1 MATRTRFL
9 LMCGSAALA
18 LATTP
23 ANGGPV
29 RAAAP
34 ATRQVVTLSGP
45 RVSVVDAARTVVT
58 FEAKGDIRGML
69 TLTLIRGSAERGAAT
84 LTGEWALVSR
94 YPRDIVTGSDDL
106 SGDEIEHEEHLTFVE
121 RGTVS
126 GAVGGGTLG
135 FDTNGQLDSIE
146 SLQVRIAGG
155 NLEFAGASGS
165 GSASASNLQDVNNGS
180 GTLALALEVK

>member
-1 MATRTRFL
+1 MSRRTRFL

-18 LATTP
+18 LATMP
-23 ANGGPV
+23 ANHDPV
-29 RAAAP
+29 QA
-34 ATRQVVTLSGP
+34 ATRQVVVLSGP
-45 RVSVVDAARTVVT
+45 QVSAVDATRTVVT

-69 TLTLIRGSAERGAAT
+69 TLTLVRGSAERGAAP

-94 YPRDIVTGSDDL
+94 YVRDMVTGNDDL
-106 SGDEIEHEEHLTFVE
+106 PAGDHQERLAFVE
-121 RGTVS
+121 RGTIH
-126 GAVGGGTLG
+126 GAVAGGTLV
-135 FDTNGQLDSIE
+135 FDANGQLDSIE
-146 SLQVRIAGG
+146 SLRVRIAGG